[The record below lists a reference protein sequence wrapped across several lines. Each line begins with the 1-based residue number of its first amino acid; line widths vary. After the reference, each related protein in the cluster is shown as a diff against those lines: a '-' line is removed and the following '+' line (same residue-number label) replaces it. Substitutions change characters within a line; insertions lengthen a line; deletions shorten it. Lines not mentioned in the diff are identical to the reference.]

1 MARFT
6 DKSVLITGGSGGMG
20 RATAAAFLREGASV
34 VVADIDAAGIDST
47 VAGLSTLGPV
57 SGIRTDVTKPA
68 DCLAAVEAA
77 VARHGHL
84 DMLVNGAGVWVEGP
98 AQEVTEAEW
107 DRTIDSNLKGTFFCC
122 RHAIPHLVESG
133 GAIVNVISDAGLM
146 GYAGTSVYCASKGGA
161 TLLTKSLGLE
171 LAPKGK
177 ENDAAIVAARA
188 KIELAEASAD
198 AGEAG
203 ELAARVERDPD
214 DLQARY
220 DLAMALV
227 GKGDHAGAIDALL
240 ELFRRD
246 REWNDGAAKAQLF
259 KLFGSLGPKHEAA
272 QKGRRRLSSMIFA

>member
-1 MARFT
+1 MARFS

-20 RATAAAFLREGASV
+20 RAAAAAFLREGASV
-34 VVADIDAAGIDST
+34 VIADIDAGGIDAT
-47 VAGLSTLGPV
+47 IAALATLGPV

-107 DRTIDSNLKGTFFCC
+107 DRTIDINLKGTFFCC

-146 GYAGTSVYCASKGGA
+146 GYAGTSVYCASKGGV

-171 LAPKGK
+171 LAPKGVRV
-177 ENDAAIVAARA
+177 NGICPCDVDTPMIAFQAATYGGGDPEGYKRKLLGLYPQGGRARFVTADEVAAF
-188 KIELAEASAD
+188 ILFLCSPEASFVC
-198 AGEAG
+198 GHT
-203 ELAARVERDPD
+203 V
-214 DLQARY
+214 
-220 DLAMALV
+220 V
-227 GKGDHAGAIDALL
+227 V
-240 ELFRRD
+240 
-246 REWNDGAAKAQLF
+246 DG
-259 KLFGSLGPKHEAA
+259 
-272 QKGRRRLSSMIFA
+272 GRTLW